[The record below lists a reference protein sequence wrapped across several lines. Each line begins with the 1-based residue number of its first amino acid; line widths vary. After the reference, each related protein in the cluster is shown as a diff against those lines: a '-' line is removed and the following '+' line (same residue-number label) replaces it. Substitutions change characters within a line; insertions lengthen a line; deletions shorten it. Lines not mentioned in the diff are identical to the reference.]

1 VGHTLLVPVRQS
13 KAGSLALQTGRLRS
27 GEQVGL
33 AFTSEA
39 SLLLT
44 LGPSQAW
51 IRLGGQ
57 ALMDMLV
64 PLGVEQVRV
73 DPRPIGELEVGGSP
87 QEPAPVS
94 PARPGS
100 GSCQAGSACP
110 SGHYRSV
117 AKRLDVSRRPLAS
130 GLAATRRPGVTSL
143 GGGRSNTRR
152 GGGRRY
158 PRRSNTRRGRDR
170 RYPLGQRL
178 AFRGAFALGWT
189 ASTGQLALR
198 MT

>member
-1 VGHTLLVPVRQS
+1 VRHTFVVPVRES

-27 GEQVGL
+27 GERVGL

-57 ALMDMLV
+57 ALKDMLV

-73 DPRPIGELEVGGSP
+73 DPRPIGELEAGSYP
-87 QEPAPVS
+87 QEPAPVG
-94 PARPGS
+94 PARPGRRP
-100 GSCQAGSACP
+100 GQAGSACP

-117 AKRLDVSRRPLAS
+117 AKRLDVRRRPLAS
-130 GLAATRRPGVTSL
+130 GLAANRRPEVTSL
-143 GGGRSNTRR
+143 GRPGVISLDGRHGRESSKIVGPARR
-152 GGGRRY
+152 
-158 PRRSNTRRGRDR
+158 
-170 RYPLGQRL
+170 
-178 AFRGAFALGWT
+178 A
-189 ASTGQLALR
+189 
-198 MT
+198 

>member
-1 VGHTLLVPVRQS
+1 VGHTFIVPVRQS

-27 GEQVGL
+27 GERVGL

-57 ALMDMLV
+57 ALTDMLV

-73 DPRPIGELEVGGSP
+73 DPRPIGELEVGSCP
-87 QEPAPVS
+87 REPAPVG

-100 GSCQAGSACP
+100 GPRQAGPACP

-117 AKRLDVSRRPLAS
+117 AKRLDVRRRPLAS
-130 GLAATRRPGVTSL
+130 GLAANRRPEVTPLGRPGVISSA
-143 GGGRSNTRR
+143 GRH
-152 GGGRRY
+152 GRESPKIGCPARW
-158 PRRSNTRRGRDR
+158 
-170 RYPLGQRL
+170 
-178 AFRGAFALGWT
+178 A
-189 ASTGQLALR
+189 
-198 MT
+198 